1 MKFQKIWIKIDPA
14 IIMQHLDGDVSTEE
28 DDERE
33 EDNEHDPQDVGQL
46 TALEVVVMFM
56 EDTGFHIFMIRL
68 FWLFTRISSH
78 PEKDLQHGVPVQ

>member
-1 MKFQKIWIKIDPA
+1 MTDCKAEPVIL
-14 IIMQHLDGDVSTEE
+14 MQHLDGDVSTEE

-33 EDNEHDPQDVGQL
+33 EDNEHDAQDVGQL

-56 EDTGFHIFMIRL
+56 EDTGFHIFMIQL

-78 PEKDLQHGVPVQ
+78 PEKHLQGDGLDQ